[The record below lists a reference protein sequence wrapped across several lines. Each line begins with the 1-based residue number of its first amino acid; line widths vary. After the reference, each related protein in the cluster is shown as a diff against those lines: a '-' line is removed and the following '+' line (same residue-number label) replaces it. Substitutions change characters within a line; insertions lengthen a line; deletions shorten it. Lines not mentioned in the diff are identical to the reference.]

1 MPERSY
7 LRNSLQEGEETIIA
21 DRRHFVMVASRIA
34 VSLAALAVM
43 IVVVA
48 LRASQLIQ
56 IVSVILFLLYFCRL
70 IIAVVKWQGDLFV
83 VTTMR
88 VFLVKPFGDDDEIAK
103 LRSIVEVK
111 LHRSW
116 HGRLLGYADLVIVA
130 GTGRR
135 SIECIC
141 FPRQVYSQLVKL
153 QGSSF
158 D

>member
-7 LRNSLQEGEETIIA
+7 LQNSLQEGEEPIIA

-34 VSLAALAVM
+34 ISLAALAVM

-56 IVSVILFLLYFCRL
+56 IVSVVLFLLYFCRL
-70 IIAVVKWQGDLFV
+70 LIAIIKWQIDLFV

-88 VFLVKPFGDDDEIAK
+88 VLVVKPFGNDDEIAK
-103 LRSIVEVK
+103 LRSIVEIK
-111 LHRSW
+111 LRYSW

-130 GTGRR
+130 GAGRR

-141 FPRQVYSQLVKL
+141 FPKQTYSQIVKL
-153 QGSSF
+153 QGSLF